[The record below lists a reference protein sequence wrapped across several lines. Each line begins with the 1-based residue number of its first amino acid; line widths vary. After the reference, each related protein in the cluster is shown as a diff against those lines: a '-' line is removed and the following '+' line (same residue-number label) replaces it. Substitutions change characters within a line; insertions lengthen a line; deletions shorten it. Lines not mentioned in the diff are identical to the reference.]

1 MKIGIFGK
9 VLKQSDIDFIKQLLS
24 LLLQRKHELWVHHS
38 YFLQL
43 EKQQMTDNLQSFEDE
58 NVKAGFLDCLFSIG
72 GDGTLLHTIR
82 FIKDSGI
89 PILGVNIGRL
99 GFLTGVVKGKITDAI
114 EALEQGN
121 YMLDKRSLLQLTSN
135 YPIFEDA
142 PFALNELTIQKK
154 DTSSMVTV
162 HTYVNDE
169 FLNSF
174 WADGL
179 ILATPTGSTAY
190 ALSVGGPII
199 APTSKTLLIA
209 PIAPH
214 NLTVRPIVI
223 PDDSTVTFHIEGRAE
238 HYFCTLDSQ
247 SVTIDDTYQLTI
259 RKTDFSISLIRF
271 EWSSFYQTIRS
282 KLMWGIDTRGSST

>member
-9 VLKQSDIDFIKQLLS
+9 ILKQSDIGFVKQLLA
-24 LLLQRKHELWVHHS
+24 LLLQRQHEIWVYQS

-43 EKQQMTDNLQSFEDE
+43 EEVGLTDQLKSFEE
-58 NVKAGFLDCLFSIG
+58 AEVKSDFLDCLFSIG
-72 GDGTLLHTIR
+72 GDGTLLHTVR

-99 GFLTGVVKGKITDAI
+99 GFLTGVVKGRVTEAI

-121 YMLDKRSLLQLTSN
+121 YLLDRRSLLQLNSN
-135 YPIFEDA
+135 QPIFEDA
-142 PFALNELTIQKK
+142 PFALNEMTIQKK
-154 DTSSMVTV
+154 DTSSMVTI
-162 HTYVNDE
+162 HTYVNGE

-190 ALSVGGPII
+190 SLSVGGPII
-199 APTSKTLLIA
+199 APTSKTLLLA

-223 PDDSTVTFHIEGRAE
+223 PDDSVVTLQIEGRAK

-247 SVTIDDTYQLTI
+247 SVTIDDSYELTVQ
-259 RKTDFSISLIRF
+259 KASFTISLIRF
-271 EWSSFYQTIRS
+271 EWSSFYKTIRS
-282 KLMWGIDTRGSST
+282 KLMWGTDARKKV

>member
-9 VLKQSDIDFIKQLLS
+9 LLKQSDLDFVKELLA

-43 EKQQMTDNLQSFEDE
+43 EEQQLSAHLHSFEDAD
-58 NVKAGFLDCLFSIG
+58 VRVGFLDCLFSIG

-99 GFLTGVVKGKITDAI
+99 GFLTGVVKGRVSEAI
-114 EALEQGN
+114 EALEKGN
-121 YMLDKRSLLQLTSN
+121 YLLDHRSLLQLTSN
-135 YPIFEDA
+135 HPIFEDA

-154 DTSSMVTV
+154 ETSSMVTI
-162 HTYVNDE
+162 HTYVNGE

-199 APTSKTLLIA
+199 APTSKTLLLA
-209 PIAPH
+209 PISPH

-223 PDDSTVTFHIEGRAE
+223 SDNSTVTFQIEGRAE

-247 SVTIDDTYQLTI
+247 SVTIDSSYELTI
-259 RKTDFSISLIRF
+259 RKAEFTISLIRF

-282 KLMWGIDTRGSST
+282 KLMWGVDTRQEI

>member
-1 MKIGIFGK
+1 MKIGIFSK
-9 VLKQSDIDFIKQLLS
+9 VLKKSDLDFVKQLLA
-24 LLLQRKHELWVHHS
+24 LLHQRKHSLWVYHS

-43 EKQQMTDNLQSFEDE
+43 EAENLTENTRCFQDED
-58 NVKAGFLDCLFSIG
+58 VKAGFLDCLFSIG
-72 GDGTLLHTIR
+72 GDGTLLHTVTFIR
-82 FIKDSGI
+82 DSNI

-99 GFLTGVVKGKITDAI
+99 GFLTGVIKGQVSEAI

-121 YMLDKRSLLQLTSN
+121 YLLDERSLLHLQSN
-135 YPIFEDA
+135 PPIFETA
-142 PFALNELTIQKK
+142 PYALNEITIQKR

-162 HTYVNDE
+162 HTYVNGE
-169 FLNSF
+169 FLNSY
-174 WADGL
+174 WSDGL

-190 ALSVGGPII
+190 SLSVGGPII
-199 APTSKTLLIA
+199 APTSKTLLLA

-223 PDDSTVTFHIEGRAE
+223 PDDSVITFQIEGRAK

-247 SVTIDDTYQLTI
+247 STTIDKTYELTI
-259 RKTDFSISLIRF
+259 RRTDFTISLVRF

-282 KLMWGIDTRGSST
+282 KLMWGEDTRNR

>member
-1 MKIGIFGK
+1 MNIGIFGK
-9 VLKQSDIDFIKQLLS
+9 VLKQSDIDFVSELLS
-24 LLLQRKHELWVHHS
+24 LLLQRNHALWVHHS

-43 EKQQMTDNLQSFEDE
+43 EEENLTTNLQSFEDAD
-58 NVKAGFLDCLFSIG
+58 VKAGFLDCLFSIG
-72 GDGTLLHTIR
+72 GDGTLLHTVR

-99 GFLTGVVKGKITDAI
+99 GFLTGVVKGKITEAI
-114 EALEQGN
+114 EALEEGN
-121 YMLDKRSLLQLTSN
+121 YILDQRTLLHLTSN
-135 YPIFEDA
+135 HPIFENA
-142 PFALNELTIQKK
+142 PYAMNELTIQKK

-162 HTYVNDE
+162 HTYVNGE
-169 FLNSF
+169 FLNSY

-190 ALSVGGPII
+190 SLSVGGPII
-199 APTSKTLLIA
+199 APTSKTLLLA

-223 PDDSTVTFHIEGRAE
+223 PDDSTVTFQIEGRAK

-247 SVTIDDTYQLTI
+247 AVTIDSSYELSV
-259 RKTDFSISLIRF
+259 RKADFSISLVRF

-282 KLMWGIDTRGSST
+282 KLMWGIDTRKA

>member
-9 VLKQSDIDFIKQLLS
+9 VLKQSDIDFVKQLLA
-24 LLLQRKHELWVHHS
+24 LLLQRKHEVWVYHS

-43 EKQQMTDNLQSFEDE
+43 EEEGMTSQLLSFEDAE
-58 NVKAGFLDCLFSIG
+58 VKPRFLDCLFSIG
-72 GDGTLLHTIR
+72 GDGTLLHTVR

-89 PILGVNIGRL
+89 PVLGVNIGRL
-99 GFLTGVVKGKITDAI
+99 GFLTGVVKGRINEAI

-121 YMLDKRSLLQLTSN
+121 FMLDCRSLLQLSSN
-135 YPIFEDA
+135 HPIFEEA

-154 DTSSMVTV
+154 DTSSMVTI
-162 HTYVNDE
+162 HTYVNGE

-190 ALSVGGPII
+190 SLSVGGPII
-199 APTSKTLLIA
+199 VPTSKTLLLA

-223 PDDSTVTFHIEGRAE
+223 ADDSTVTLQIEGRAE

-247 SVTIDDTYQLTI
+247 AVTIDDTYQLTI
-259 RKTDFSISLIRF
+259 RKADFTISLIRF

-282 KLMWGIDTRGSST
+282 KLMWGTDTRKNV

>member
-1 MKIGIFGK
+1 MNIGIFGK
-9 VLKQSDIDFIKQLLS
+9 VLKQSDLDFVRELLS
-24 LLLQRKHELWVHHS
+24 LLLQRNHALWVHHS

-43 EKQQMTDNLQSFEDE
+43 EEQNLTRDLQSFEDAD
-58 NVKAGFLDCLFSIG
+58 VKAGFLDCLFSIG
-72 GDGTLLHTIR
+72 GDGTLLHTVR

-99 GFLTGVVKGKITDAI
+99 GFLTGVVKGKITEAI

-121 YMLDKRSLLQLTSN
+121 YILDQRTLLHLTSN

-142 PFALNELTIQKK
+142 PYAMNELTIQKK

-162 HTYVNDE
+162 HTYVNGE
-169 FLNSF
+169 FLNSY

-190 ALSVGGPII
+190 SLSVGGPII
-199 APTSKTLLIA
+199 APTSKTLLLA

-223 PDDSTVTFHIEGRAE
+223 PDDSTVSFQIEGRAE

-247 SVTIDDTYQLTI
+247 AVTIDSSYEFSV
-259 RKTDFSISLIRF
+259 RKADFAISLIRF

-282 KLMWGIDTRGSST
+282 KLMWGIDTRKV

>member
-9 VLKQSDIDFIKQLLS
+9 VLKKSDLDFVKQLLTF
-24 LLLQRKHELWVHHS
+24 LHQRKHALWVHHS

-43 EKQQMTDNLQSFEDE
+43 EAQNLTENVQSFQDED
-58 NVKAGFLDCLFSIG
+58 VKAGFLDCLFSIG
-72 GDGTLLHTIR
+72 GDGTLLHTVTFIR
-82 FIKDSGI
+82 DSNI

-99 GFLTGVVKGKITDAI
+99 GFLTGVVKVQINEAI

-121 YMLDKRSLLQLTSN
+121 YLLDERSLLHLQSN
-135 YPIFEDA
+135 HPIFETA
-142 PFALNELTIQKK
+142 PYALNEITIQKR

-162 HTYVNDE
+162 HTYVNGE
-169 FLNSF
+169 FLNSY
-174 WADGL
+174 WSDGL

-190 ALSVGGPII
+190 SLSVGGPII
-199 APTSKTLLIA
+199 SPTSKTLLLA

-223 PDDSTVTFHIEGRAE
+223 PDDSVVTFQIEGRAK

-247 SVTIDDTYQLTI
+247 STTIDKTYELTI
-259 RKTDFSISLIRF
+259 RKADFTISLVRF

-282 KLMWGIDTRGSST
+282 KLMWGEDTRNR

>member
-9 VLKQSDIDFIKQLLS
+9 ILKKSDLDFIEALLC

-43 EKQQMTDNLQSFEDE
+43 EAEGLSANLQSFQDVDVEAD
-58 NVKAGFLDCLFSIG
+58 FLDCLFSIG
-72 GDGTLLHTIR
+72 GDGTLLQTVT

-99 GFLTGVVKGKITDAI
+99 GFLTGVVKGRVTEAVK
-114 EALEQGN
+114 ALEERN
-121 YMLDKRSLLQLTSN
+121 FLLDKRALLQVRSN
-135 YPIFEDA
+135 HPIFEDA
-142 PFALNELTIQKK
+142 PYALNEMTIQKK
-154 DTSSMVTV
+154 DTSSMVTI
-162 HTYVNDE
+162 HTYVNGE
-169 FLNSF
+169 FLNSY

-190 ALSVGGPII
+190 SLSVGGPII
-199 APTSKTLLIA
+199 APTSQTLLLA

-223 PDDSTVTFHIEGRAE
+223 PDDSVVLLKIEGRAAN
-238 HYFCTLDSQ
+238 YFCTLDSQ
-247 SVTIDDTYQLTI
+247 AVTIDNSYELTV
-259 RKTDFSISLIRF
+259 RKADFTISLVRF
-271 EWSSFYQTIRS
+271 EWSNFYQTIRS
-282 KLMWGIDTRGSST
+282 KLMWGVDTRKR